1 MSAARRS
8 KREWLEQN
16 EKFSESRSL
25 GMFLKTPATPSRAS
39 ALALTNNERDVPCLA
54 STEWAHQRRVFRIR
68 TQAIRRPEGM
78 PCSPRSSE
86 IKPFAS

>member
-25 GMFLKTPATPSRAS
+25 GMFLKTPCNAEPRVRSSTYQQRARCS
-39 ALALTNNERDVPCLA
+39 LPRIDCMGS
-54 STEWAHQRRVFRIR
+54 STEGFPHTYTGHTAARGHAVLAAF
-68 TQAIRRPEGM
+68 E
-78 PCSPRSSE
+78 
-86 IKPFAS
+86 